1 MPAVSYILAFLVIYA
16 IYTRMIPRQKSQLV
30 CARLDQL
37 PAVALLGPRQTGK
50 TTLAGLIAQERA
62 SIYLDLEDPA
72 DRAKLSDAA
81 LYLSGHEQELVI
93 LDEVQRAPELFQTL
107 RGLIDKG
114 RRRDIRAGQFLLLGS
129 ASIDLLKQSG
139 ESLAGRIAYV
149 ELGPFNVLE
158 VEGDAREKLWVRGGF
173 PDSFLGESDEA
184 SAVWRENFVRTYL
197 ERDIP
202 QLGPRVPA
210 ETLRRFWTML
220 AHMQGGMVN
229 AAQLAR
235 GLAVDGKTVGRYL
248 DLLVDLLL
256 VRRLPPFHANVGKRL
271 VKSPKVYV
279 RDSGIVHT
287 LLGLDDRDAVL
298 GHPVAGGSWEG
309 FVMENLLGAAP
320 DRVKPWFYRTA
331 AGAEID
337 LLLQMPGGALWAVE
351 IKRGLAPRLD
361 KGFHHAR
368 QDLDPERS
376 FVVYSGIERYPKSE
390 DVEVIGLGEL
400 ATLLAAQ

>member
-1 MPAVSYILAFLVIYA
+1 MPAASYILAFLVIYA
-16 IYTRMIPRQKSQLV
+16 IYTRMITRQKSQLV
-30 CARLDQL
+30 CARLDQF

-309 FVMENLLGAAP
+309 FVLENLLGAAP
-320 DRVKPWFYRTA
+320 ERVKPWFYRTA